1 MHTKSSQRD
10 LYQPSQKYWN
20 IHSLKY
26 SAHKSITRQAMYV
39 KRNNDARNHWCR
51 GKAIIITYSEC
62 VTVALVIQHKWRR
75 RRIILSPL
83 ACPALVYFSTL
94 FRKRPDFG
102 KEKKNL
108 IEHHTCFDFPYNL
121 CPQQF
126 GQTLSYEWNRLHVK
140 YPSFLSYFNETWI
153 FLTDI
158 QKTPKY
164 KIS

>member
-20 IHSLKY
+20 IHNLKY

-39 KRNNDARNHWCR
+39 KRNNDVSNHWRR

-75 RRIILSPL
+75 RRIILSSL

-94 FRKRPDFG
+94 FHKRPDFG
-102 KEKKNL
+102 KKKK
-108 IEHHTCFDFPYNL
+108 PYWTSNMFWFSL
-121 CPQQF
+121 QL
-126 GQTLSYEWNRLHVK
+126 LSTAIRPDIVIWMKTSSRKVPVILV
-140 YPSFLSYFNETWI
+140 I
-153 FLTDI
+153 F
-158 QKTPKY
+158 
-164 KIS
+164 